1 MIDILGI
8 DTLFA
13 EMVTG
18 LGLALLVGN
27 LLAWRKHRKGEHPR
41 GVEGEF
47 RQGRVMFLL
56 AIGFLMTVWGV
67 ASLLTGDAT
76 RLDRRRSRGGF
87 GNLAAPSP
95 RM

>member
-27 LLAWRKHRKGEHPR
+27 LLAWWKHRKGEHPR

-67 ASLLTGDAT
+67 ASMLSGGDSSAAV
-76 RLDRRRSRGGF
+76 GG
-87 GNLAAPSP
+87 LW
-95 RM
+95 

>member
-1 MIDILGI
+1 MRDRTMPDILGI

-13 EMVTG
+13 ELVTG

-47 RQGRVMFLL
+47 RPGRVLFLL
-56 AIGFLMTVWGV
+56 TIGLLMTVWGV
-67 ASLLTGDAT
+67 ASMLTGNPDSSSSTAIGT
-76 RLDRRRSRGGF
+76 LW
-87 GNLAAPSP
+87 
-95 RM
+95 

>member
-13 EMVTG
+13 ELVTG

-27 LLAWRKHRKGEHPR
+27 LLAWRKHRQGERPR

-56 AIGFLMTVWGV
+56 AIGFLMTLWGV
-67 ASLLTGDAT
+67 ASMLTGDDSSAALG
-76 RLDRRRSRGGF
+76 RLW
-87 GNLAAPSP
+87 
-95 RM
+95 

>member
-8 DTLFA
+8 DTLFS

-27 LLAWRKHRKGEHPR
+27 LLAWRKHRKGESPR

-47 RQGRVMFLL
+47 RQGRVLFLL
-56 AIGFLMTVWGV
+56 AIGLLMTVWGV
-67 ASLLTGDAT
+67 ASMLSGGDSSAALG
-76 RLDRRRSRGGF
+76 RLW
-87 GNLAAPSP
+87 
-95 RM
+95 

>member
-27 LLAWRKHRKGEHPR
+27 LLAWRKHRKGERPR
-41 GVEGEF
+41 GVEGDF
-47 RQGRVMFLL
+47 RPGRVMFLL

-67 ASLLTGDAT
+67 ASMLSGDDSNAAVG
-76 RLDRRRSRGGF
+76 RLW
-87 GNLAAPSP
+87 
-95 RM
+95 

>member
-1 MIDILGI
+1 MPDILGI

-47 RQGRVMFLL
+47 RQGRVVFLL
-56 AIGFLMTVWGV
+56 AIGLLMTVWGV
-67 ASLLTGDAT
+67 ASMLTGNPET
-76 RLDRRRSRGGF
+76 T
-87 GNLAAPSP
+87 PSP
-95 RM
+95 DPTAQRVIGTLW

>member
-27 LLAWRKHRKGEHPR
+27 VLAWRKHRKGERPP

-67 ASLLTGDAT
+67 ASMV
-76 RLDRRRSRGGF
+76 SRNVTLG
-87 GNLAAPSP
+87 
-95 RM
+95 

>member
-27 LLAWRKHRKGEHPR
+27 LLAWRKHRRGEHPK
-41 GVEGEF
+41 GIEGEF
-47 RQGRVMFLL
+47 RQGRVVFLL
-56 AIGFLMTVWGV
+56 TIGFLMTLWGV
-67 ASLLTGDAT
+67 ASLLTGDAP
-76 RLDRRRSRGGF
+76 L
-87 GNLAAPSP
+87 N
-95 RM
+95 

>member
-1 MIDILGI
+1 MIDILGL

-27 LLAWRKHRKGEHPR
+27 LLAWRKHRKGEHPA

-47 RQGRVMFLL
+47 RPGRVVFLL
-56 AIGFLMTVWGV
+56 AIGALMTAWGV
-67 ASLLTGDAT
+67 ASLLARVGDTQQAGSY
-76 RLDRRRSRGGF
+76 LGS
-87 GNLAAPSP
+87 LW
-95 RM
+95 

>member
-27 LLAWRKHRKGEHPR
+27 LLAWRKHRRGELPPGSR
-41 GVEGEF
+41 ASFVEAGCC
-47 RQGRVMFLL
+47 
-56 AIGFLMTVWGV
+56 
-67 ASLLTGDAT
+67 SC
-76 RLDRRRSRGGF
+76 S
-87 GNLAAPSP
+87 
-95 RM
+95 

>member
-27 LLAWRKHRKGEHPR
+27 LLAWRKHRRGEHPK

-56 AIGFLMTVWGV
+56 TIGFLMTIWGV
-67 ASLLTGDAT
+67 ASLLAGDPV
-76 RLDRRRSRGGF
+76 S
-87 GNLAAPSP
+87 
-95 RM
+95 

>member
-27 LLAWRKHRKGEHPR
+27 LLAWRKHRQGRRPA

-47 RQGRVMFLL
+47 RRGRVAFLL
-56 AIGFLMTVWGV
+56 AIGVLMTAWGV
-67 ASLLTGDAT
+67 ASLLVGE
-76 RLDRRRSRGGF
+76 
-87 GNLAAPSP
+87 NEAAPEASSSVELVW
-95 RM
+95 

>member
-27 LLAWRKHRKGEHPR
+27 LLAWRKHRRGEHPK
-41 GVEGEF
+41 GIEGEF
-47 RQGRVMFLL
+47 RQGRVVFLVT
-56 AIGFLMTVWGV
+56 IGFLMTLWGV
-67 ASLLTGDAT
+67 ASLLAGDAP
-76 RLDRRRSRGGF
+76 L
-87 GNLAAPSP
+87 N
-95 RM
+95 

>member
-13 EMVTG
+13 ELVAS

-47 RQGRVMFLL
+47 RQGRVMFLV
-56 AIGFLMTVWGV
+56 AIGVLMTAWGV
-67 ASLLTGDAT
+67 ASMLV
-76 RLDRRRSRGGF
+76 
-87 GNLAAPSP
+87 GNGASG
-95 RM
+95 